1 MFLAGVAIYTFR
13 PRPFNHPT
21 LRAIHSPPQQCL
33 SCGAVA
39 LISFSIAYS
48 EERDGLFT
56 MVTLSAEP
64 NPRLRTGLIC
74 LRAERDIRERRCTG
88 FEGSVEKTYSMPN
101 AGVWE
106 ATGANGVAGVR
117 LKVQDTRRL
126 SETSARRGT
135 LFRRKAEE
143 TQKYARTNE
152 DVWEA
157 WTMTA
162 TGIINIHSLKV
173 GLFTNKAG
181 PMCSVGRNAIAVGL
195 AEDIVLV
202 KFGNQ
207 LRDDDDAEDAVGRQP
222 LRTRLAGRS
231 RSGPTNRV
239 GT

>member
-1 MFLAGVAIYTFR
+1 MSGAAIYTFH
-13 PRPFNHPT
+13 PRPFNHQT

-33 SCGAVA
+33 FCGAVA
-39 LISFSIAYS
+39 LISFSIAYT
-48 EERDGLFT
+48 EEQDGSFT

-74 LRAERDIRERRCTG
+74 LRAERDVRERRCIG
-88 FEGSVEKTYSMPN
+88 FEGGTEKTYSMQH

-117 LKVQDTRRL
+117 HKRQDPRTI
-126 SETSARRGT
+126 SETFTRNDT
-135 LFRRKAEE
+135 LLRRKAEL
-143 TQKYARTNE
+143 TQKGPKIDEET
-152 DVWEA
+152 WEA

-162 TGIINIHSLKV
+162 TGIINIHALTV

-202 KFGNQ
+202 QFGNQ
-207 LRDDDDAEDAVGRQP
+207 LHDDDDDEAVRKP
-222 LRTRLAGRS
+222 PRTRLAGRS
-231 RSGPTNRV
+231 KL
-239 GT
+239 GTEGGLQK